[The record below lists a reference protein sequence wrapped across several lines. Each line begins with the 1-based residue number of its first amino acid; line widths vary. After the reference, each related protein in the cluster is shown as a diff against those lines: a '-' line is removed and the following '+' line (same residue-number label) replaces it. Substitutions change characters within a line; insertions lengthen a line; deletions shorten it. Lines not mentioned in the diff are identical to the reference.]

1 MVLLHASF
9 RSRLTTA
16 PLRFTS
22 PSPPSGWTGDF
33 HPRAA
38 EHARHTIKKPPRAV
52 LLNSIQTTNYALN
65 VRFRSI
71 GLQTPEFIRTS
82 YGYVTG
88 SDFSRQT
95 AISCCP
101 VNSGL
106 TYRLPSAKFVHSG
119 NFGGCGLVPL
129 LLLQEAWA
137 CLLPVRTGG
146 TPEFESG

>member
-1 MVLLHASF
+1 MIYQTVTSLTYVFVPLDF
-9 RSRLTTA
+9 RPQNLFVPAMDT
-16 PLRFTS
+16 L
-22 PSPPSGWTGDF
+22 
-33 HPRAA
+33 
-38 EHARHTIKKPPRAV
+38 RAV
-52 LLNSIQTTNYALN
+52 I
-65 VRFRSI
+65 FRA
-71 GLQTPEFIRTS
+71 
-82 YGYVTG
+82 
-88 SDFSRQT
+88 RQLFL
-95 AISCCP
+95 CCP

>member
-1 MVLLHASF
+1 MSVIIKN
-9 RSRLTTA
+9 
-16 PLRFTS
+16 RFNRHINGTVFICLIIYDIS
-22 PSPPSGWTGDF
+22 DSDF
-33 HPRAA
+33 
-38 EHARHTIKKPPRAV
+38 T
-52 LLNSIQTTNYALN
+52 N